1 MLGLANSCNLVTTG
15 LRTAVSGLLVVPAL
29 GLTISGTGRRLM
41 EGLLL
46 LLVENDPLPEPRKNY
61 SFKFKKKIMIKSLES
76 RKALLEKSF
85 LFIFLFYLHK

>member
-1 MLGLANSCNLVTTG
+1 
-15 LRTAVSGLLVVPAL
+15 VSGLLVVPAL

-61 SFKFKKKIMIKSLES
+61 SFKFQKIYDQVFREQEGIT
-76 RKALLEKSF
+76 
-85 LFIFLFYLHK
+85 